1 MGGVYI
7 SMSNVHYSGVAKIL
21 VREVLEV
28 SYGCKTTGKI

>member
-1 MGGVYI
+1 M
-7 SMSNVHYSGVAKIL
+7 SLSNVHYSGIARIL